1 MSPRIGSRGCAGK
14 GERYFA
20 DGLREF
26 PDNRR
31 LAILAVCAI
40 GWQSGPLP
48 DHAGLHRRRRQQQ
61 RVDDESRGT
70 GVGLGRWSRAG
81 ARVRDRPLVGLPAG
95 LRRAGGPHRR
105 FPERSALA
113 GRGVHGGRTVSPPP
127 RLAARARLTAGGSLR
142 PPTRWMARWRARRR
156 GSRPG
161 VDGRVRSRWARL
173 RGRTISPGGSEGG
186 RGPDDQVR
194 ELETGGGRAGWS
206 SRVGNRG
213 GEPWLGAACADERG
227 GRRLRGAGGP
237 RDVGTR
243 RRQTA
248 ALGSGCRSAQ
258 ERRTGT
264 DRGGGDVT
272 RRSGGRYV
280 VLPSQDSRRAAIR

>member
-26 PDNRR
+26 PDNPR

-127 RLAARARLTAGGSLR
+127 PVSRPGLVSRPAAAFG
-142 PPTRWMARWRARRR
+142 RRR
-156 GSRPG
+156 GGWQGGEHGGEALAPG
-161 VDGRVRSRWARL
+161 CTAASAVGGPGYGAARSLPGALKAAAVRTTRCANSKPAVAVL
-173 RGRTISPGGSEGG
+173 GG
-186 RGPDDQVR
+186 PH
-194 ELETGGGRAGWS
+194 GWGTV
-206 SRVGNRG
+206 VGNRG
-213 GEPWLGAACADERG
+213 WEPHVRMKEEVAVSGEPAGRATWGPVAGRLRRWDRVAGALRSDERG
-227 GRRLRGAGGP
+227 PIGGEA
-237 RDVGTR
+237 T
-243 RRQTA
+243 
-248 ALGSGCRSAQ
+248 
-258 ERRTGT
+258 
-264 DRGGGDVT
+264 
-272 RRSGGRYV
+272 
-280 VLPSQDSRRAAIR
+280 

>member
-113 GRGVHGGRTVSPPP
+113 GRGVHGGVSPPP
-127 RLAARARLTAGGSLR
+127 SVFEAGKARALR
-142 PPTRWMARWRARRR
+142 TRR
-156 GSRPG
+156 GPATARPG
-161 VDGRVRSRWARL
+161 PL
-173 RGRTISPGGSEGG
+173 RGGTPGPP
-186 RGPDDQVR
+186 RR
-194 ELETGGGRAGWS
+194 
-206 SRVGNRG
+206 
-213 GEPWLGAACADERG
+213 
-227 GRRLRGAGGP
+227 GRRSH
-237 RDVGTR
+237 VS
-243 RRQTA
+243 QT
-248 ALGSGCRSAQ
+248 
-258 ERRTGT
+258 
-264 DRGGGDVT
+264 
-272 RRSGGRYV
+272 V
-280 VLPSQDSRRAAIR
+280 VCDTC

>member
-1 MSPRIGSRGCAGK
+1 MKRWSARAGRARLRADHPDAASTSSSGTVSNRTSVCRSSPPPRRGRALPRTPAGRTPGRSAGSTPGS
-14 GERYFA
+14 
-20 DGLREF
+20 DGRVLE
-26 PDNRR
+26 D
-31 LAILAVCAI
+31 AILAAYFDW
-40 GWQSGPLP
+40 GQP
-48 DHAGLHRRRRQQQ
+48 
-61 RVDDESRGT
+61 
-70 GVGLGRWSRAG
+70 
-81 ARVRDRPLVGLPAG
+81 
-95 LRRAGGPHRR
+95 
-105 FPERSALA
+105 
-113 GRGVHGGRTVSPPP
+113 VSPPPP
-127 RLAARARLTAGGSLR
+127 RLAARARLAAGGSLR

-186 RGPDDQVR
+186 PRS
-194 ELETGGGRAGWS
+194 GRPGA
-206 SRVGNRG
+206 RTRNRRWPCWVVLTG